1 MRVHKKKVCVCMYVC
16 VWGGGGSNT
25 HINPLYYALSEQIL
39 KTKKYLEL
47 TNSINTRIY
56 CNTASQ

>member
-1 MRVHKKKVCVCMYVC
+1 MRVHKKKVCVCMC
-16 VWGGGGSNT
+16 VWGGGDSNT

-47 TNSINTRIY
+47 TNSIDTRIY

>member
-16 VWGGGGSNT
+16 A
-25 HINPLYYALSEQIL
+25 LYYALSEQIL

-47 TNSINTRIY
+47 TNSIDTRIY

>member
-1 MRVHKKKVCVCMYVC
+1 MYVCVC

-47 TNSINTRIY
+47 TNSIDTRIY